1 MLKQFRCALWFAGF
15 KNLLMLMEGQIQL
28 FTPMESRFKIL
39 SNRNSPANYSQKQIA
54 RLYRAKPVVLLVQYQ
69 SLSWRC
75 YYSTSICSVAPI
87 CTRCEFILLACRQTP
102 CFRSVSSRAPGALYI
117 SVAGDS
123 YCSFLQYVQ
132 GIRHYDS
139 CHNTIVSH
147 LFNNAASVLCHSS
160 NVLNSF
166 YY

>member
-1 MLKQFRCALWFAGF
+1 MLKQFRCALLFAGF

-28 FTPMESRFKIL
+28 LTPMKSRFKIL
-39 SNRNSPANYSQKQIA
+39 SNWNFPVNYSQKQTA
-54 RLYRAKPVVLLVQYQ
+54 RLYREKPVVLLVQYQ
-69 SLSWRC
+69 TFSWRC
-75 YYSTSICSVAPI
+75 YYSMSFCSV
-87 CTRCEFILLACRQTP
+87 CSKCEFILLTCRQTS
-102 CFRSVSSRAPGALYI
+102 CFRSVSSWAPGALCI

-123 YCSFLQYVQ
+123 YCSFLLYVH

-147 LFNNAASVLCHSS
+147 LFNSAASVLCHSR

-166 YY
+166 CY